1 MFVKG
6 IGKNPRVQAIEIDD
20 PGDPRVADYVGL
32 RDADLR
38 EGVEASLGIFI
49 AEGTNVIRRLF
60 ASSYRVRSVL
70 VTPQKHV
77 RLAAEL
83 DPLDAPVYIASRD
96 VMAAVAGFDIHRGV
110 VAAADR
116 RADPGLDALLR
127 DARTVVVLEGLNDQ
141 ENLGAIVRSA
151 RGLGADA
158 LVLDPRCADPFYRRV
173 IRVSMGEVLFLPI
186 TRVDS
191 WPAGL
196 EAIRAAGFT
205 IAAMTPGDEA
215 VSLFEWQ
222 PPTRVALL
230 LGAEG
235 AGLSSSALGRADVRL
250 RIPIRVDVDSLNV
263 GHAAAVALAFLRAKS
278 P

>member
-6 IGKNPRVQAIEIDD
+6 IGKNPRVRAIEIDD
-20 PGDPRVADYVGL
+20 PRDPRVADYVGL

-38 EGVEASLGIFI
+38 EGIEASLGIFI

-70 VTPQKHV
+70 VTPQKYV

-83 DPLDAPVYIASRD
+83 EPLGAPVYIASRD

-116 RADPGLDALLR
+116 RADPGIDAVLR

-141 ENLGAIVRSA
+141 ENLGALIRSA

-173 IRVSMGEVLFLPI
+173 IRVSMGEVLFLPV
-186 TRVDS
+186 TRVDG

-196 EAIRAAGFT
+196 EAVRTAGFPV
-205 IAAMTPGDEA
+205 AAMTPGDGAE
-215 VSLFEWQ
+215 SLFEWQ
-222 PPTRVALL
+222 PPERVALL
-230 LGAEG
+230 FGSEG
-235 AGLSSSALGRADVRL
+235 PGLSPAALTHADVRL

-263 GHAAAVALAFLRAKS
+263 GHAAAVALAFVSSRR